1 MVSLFSGHAARHVRT
16 ALEAAR
22 VEGRVA
28 VLDHPRLAR
37 QLAAVRKDV
46 ISAEHGSG
54 ALEGGGFGAVVA
66 GGLAR
71 AEDWQA
77 RLGAWCSAVGPGGLI
92 VLVDRGQATELSR
105 RALCGGLTHIEQ
117 RAAGRVLVT
126 SGRWHPWDVA

>member
-1 MVSLFSGHAARHVRT
+1 MVSLFSGHAARHVKA
-16 ALEAAR
+16 ALDAAK

-37 QLAAVRKDV
+37 QLASERKDV
-46 ISAEHGSG
+46 VGAEHGD
-54 ALEGGGFGAVVA
+54 ALERGGYGAVVA

-77 RLGAWCSAVGPGGLI
+77 RIEAWGAAVGPGGLI

-105 RALCGGLTHIEQ
+105 RALCGGLTRIEQ
-117 RAAGRVLVT
+117 RVAGRVLVT
-126 SGRWHPWDVA
+126 SGRWEPWNIE